1 MSIRAGKP
9 DTPADLEIRSA
20 LSNAERKPFVVKAGA
35 GSGKTT
41 SLIKA
46 LNYVVKESGG
56 ILRSRNQQVACIT
69 YTQVAADEIY
79 DDVGND
85 PLVLVCTIH
94 SFLWT
99 LAKPFQADIRDWV
112 DEKINIEVEEL
123 RNKTYGPRVQQATK
137 DRDAAKLVSLEEA
150 QQRIKEIS
158 SFTYG
163 TASDYAEGTLGH
175 EDILSIAPDLI
186 KKRPLL
192 SKIVAQKFPFI
203 LVDESQDTFE
213 SVVTSLKHI
222 QRESNNTLSLG
233 FFGDPMQSIYQRGAG
248 EIKPEDG
255 WISIN
260 KPENYRSSLKVL
272 EVINAVRKDGDSL
285 VQTPGR
291 KNTPEGE
298 AFFFVL
304 PADADRVTHLTKVR
318 TWLDANAVNKGWTE
332 EANNNQLKILAIVH
346 RMAARRLKFEN
357 LFAAF
362 NDNRSSLS
370 DDFRE
375 GNPWLITPFR
385 DVILPI
391 LQATSISETKVLD
404 TIRNSSPLFKNLSQ
418 GDNVKATLQEVVM
431 AVEAIRELA
440 EKDEEG
446 SVGAIL
452 NLAIKSQIISPDPR
466 FLAFFSGENNYDGI
480 YISESTTAV
489 LNDFIKCK
497 VSEIKNYRQY
507 IEEESPYST
516 QHGTKGSEFDKV
528 VVILDDDEGRYWLY
542 SFEKYLGI
550 KPLSQSDETNI
561 QEGTETVVD
570 RTRRLFYVCVSRAV
584 TSLAVLLF
592 TDDVDKGVNALESS
606 GVHAGASILT
616 LNDIFK

>member
-1 MSIRAGKP
+1 MSTRAGKP
-9 DTPADLEIRSA
+9 DTSADVDIRTA
-20 LSNAERKPFVVKAGA
+20 LSSTDRKPFVVTAGA

-46 LNYVVKESGG
+46 LNYVVKEYGEA
-56 ILRSRNQQVACIT
+56 LRSRNQQVACIT
-69 YTQVAADEIY
+69 YTQIAADEIY

-99 LAKPFQADIRDWV
+99 LAKPFQADIRNWV
-112 DEKINIEVEEL
+112 DSKINVDAEEL
-123 RNKTYGPRVQQATK
+123 RNKSYGPRVRQTTK
-137 DRDAAKLVSLEEA
+137 DKDAAKLASLEEA
-150 QQRIKEIS
+150 QRHIKEIS

-163 TASDYAEGTLGH
+163 TASDYAAGILGH

-186 KKRPLL
+186 QKRPLL

-203 LVDESQDTFE
+203 FVDESQDTFE
-213 SVVTSLKHI
+213 SVVSSLKHI
-222 QRESNNTLSLG
+222 QQESNNTLSLG

-255 WISIN
+255 WISID

-291 KNTPEGE
+291 ENTPEGE

-304 PADADRVTHLTKVR
+304 PADDGRVAHLTKVR
-318 TWLDANAVNKGWTE
+318 AWLDENATSKGWTD
-332 EANNNQLKILAIVH
+332 EANDSKLKILAIVH
-346 RMAARRLKFEN
+346 RMAARRLNFEN

-362 NDNRSSLS
+362 NDNGSSLS

-375 GNPWLITPFR
+375 GNPWPITPFR

-391 LQATSISETKVLD
+391 LQASSISDAKVLD
-404 TIRNSSPLFKNLSQ
+404 IIRNNSLLFKDVVQSS
-418 GDNVKATLQEVVM
+418 NVKSILQDVIK
-431 AVEAIRELA
+431 AIQAIRDTA
-440 EKDEEG
+440 EKDEAG

-452 NLAIKSQIISPDPR
+452 RLAIESKILTPDPR
-466 FLAFFSGENNYDGI
+466 FLAFFSGQGSHDGVDVP
-480 YISESTTAV
+480 ESTTAV
-489 LNDFIKCK
+489 LNDYINCK
-497 VSEIKNYRQY
+497 VSEVINYRQY
-507 IEEESPYST
+507 VEEESPYST

-528 VVILDDDEGRYWLY
+528 IVILDDDEGRYWLY

-550 KPLSQSDETNI
+550 KPLSRSDETNI
-561 QEGTETVVD
+561 QEGAETIVD
-570 RTRRLFYVCVSRAV
+570 RTRRLFYVCVSRAM

-592 TDDVDKGVNALESS
+592 TDDVGAGVAALKSS
-606 GVHAGASILT
+606 GVTGSADVLT
-616 LNDIFK
+616 LDTI

>member
-9 DTPADLEIRSA
+9 DTPADVEIRSA
-20 LSNAERKPFVVKAGA
+20 LGSSERKPFVVTAGA

-46 LNYVVKESGG
+46 LNYVVSEYGES
-56 ILRSRNQQVACIT
+56 LRSRNQQVACIT

-99 LAKPFQADIRDWV
+99 LAKPFQSDIRDWV
-112 DEKINIEVEEL
+112 NEKINVDVEEL
-123 RNKTYGPRVQQATK
+123 RTKSYGPRIHQATK
-137 DRDAAKLVSLEEA
+137 DKDAAKLASLEEA
-150 QQRIKEIS
+150 QQQIKEIS

-163 TASDYAEGTLGH
+163 TASDYAAGILGH

-186 KKRPLL
+186 QKRPLL
-192 SKIVAQKFPFI
+192 NKIVVQKFPFI

-213 SVVTSLKHI
+213 NVVSSLKYI
-222 QRESNNTLSLG
+222 QQESKGSLSLG

-248 EIKPEDG
+248 EIGLEDG
-255 WISIN
+255 WVSID

-304 PADADRVTHLTKVR
+304 PADADRIEHLNKVR
-318 TWLDANAVNKGWTE
+318 SWLDDNAVSKGWTE
-332 EANNNQLKILAIVH
+332 EANDSQLKILAIVH
-346 RMAARRLKFEN
+346 RMAARRLNFEN

-362 NDNRSSLS
+362 NDNKSSLS

-375 GNPWLITPFR
+375 GNAWPITPFR
-385 DVILPI
+385 DIILPI
-391 LQATSISETKVLD
+391 LKASSVSETKVLD
-404 TIRNSSPLFKNLSQ
+404 AIRNSSPLFKDISQ
-418 GDNVKATLQEVVM
+418 GSDVKSILQEITKTVLAM
-431 AVEAIRELA
+431 RELA
-440 EKDEEG
+440 DKDEEG
-446 SVGAIL
+446 SVGAIIK
-452 NLAIKSQIISPDPR
+452 LAIESKILSPDSR
-466 FLAFFSGENNYDGI
+466 FLAFFSGENSYDGVD
-480 YISESTTAV
+480 ISESTTAV
-489 LNDFIKCK
+489 LNDYMNCK
-497 VSEIKNYRQY
+497 ISEVKNYRKY

-528 VVILDDDEGRYWLY
+528 VVILDDDEGKYWLY

-550 KPLSQSDETNI
+550 KPLSKSDETNI

-570 RTRRLFYVCVSRAV
+570 RTRRLFYVCVSRAM

-592 TDDVDKGVNALESS
+592 TSDVDAGVAALESS
-606 GVHAGASILT
+606 DITASATVLT
-616 LNDIFK
+616 LNDISD